1 MAGNTMPSLY
11 ALAGTKGGLRTNR
24 QQKMRKTFQGF
35 CAVSLEHTSR
45 VVVGIFSHYPGSR
58 GQGGEFFTTK
68 RGGICLSSL
77 RIGRPCRVTLWK
89 GKVLTAAAEREDAAS
104 TAAATSFEG
113 PDGIQPQPAREK
125 QCICVSGSRWRTHP
139 ACGHRGEN
147 YLSLACFLSLS
158 FLPGILAHQ
167 TDLLLILLWKLYTPQ
182 RLNSNL
188 SKTERRK
195 QTSQEAI
202 MQNTR
207 AIICA
212 AVFMV
217 PNLNRQC

>member
-1 MAGNTMPSLY
+1 LWA
-11 ALAGTKGGLRTNR
+11 
-24 QQKMRKTFQGF
+24 F
-35 CAVSLEHTSR
+35 
-45 VVVGIFSHYPGSR
+45 FSHYHAAR

-68 RGGICLSSL
+68 RGSICLSSL

-89 GKVLTAAAEREDAAS
+89 GKVLTAAAEQEDAAS
-104 TAAATSFEG
+104 AAAATSFKG

-125 QCICVSGSRWRTHP
+125 QCIMCERQQVANTPRLRPSR
-139 ACGHRGEN
+139 GK
-147 YLSLACFLSLS
+147 LFISLRVFSL
-158 FLPGILAHQ
+158 LPGILAHQ